1 MVTNLPTDPVA
12 ADMDRI
18 FKPLAKRGL
27 ASTVPLD
34 RVGSGKS
41 SRGGRRWRG
50 LTIVA
55 PVLVV
60 AASTMLA
67 VGYVSQDSAHPRS
80 ASRAA
85 IAPDRTSL
93 RSTASPSAAVQT
105 VALVAPSVRTG
116 SEMLVDAD
124 GNRTVEPRAPAIEPL
139 RRTTGETGDA
149 AARALPAERG
159 ARSAPSSMLTE
170 PEVARPA
177 RRGSTAAGCAPGSLE
192 DRCIYQDVLNADA
205 RLRLAYSRARRSGVS
220 VRQLT
225 AVNRR
230 WIRAREMSLDDPD
243 GTIERYDALADTLD
257 RARRDLDE

>member
-18 FKPLAKRGL
+18 FKPLARRGL
-27 ASTVPLD
+27 VGTVPLD
-34 RVGSGKS
+34 RTGPGKKA
-41 SRGGRRWRG
+41 RGGRRWRG
-50 LTIVA
+50 VTIVA

-60 AASTMLA
+60 AASTVLA
-67 VGYVSQDSAHPRS
+67 VGYARQDAPRP
-80 ASRAA
+80 AA
-85 IAPDRTSL
+85 TATIVPDTAAL

-116 SEMLVDAD
+116 SETLVDAD
-124 GNRTVEPRAPAIEPL
+124 GNRTTEPSAPAIAPP
-139 RRTTGETGDA
+139 RRMSAETGA
-149 AARALPAERG
+149 AARSVPVDRRTRAASASVPAEAEAVRSTRG
-159 ARSAPSSMLTE
+159 RSA
-170 PEVARPA
+170 
-177 RRGSTAAGCAPGSLE
+177 AAGCAPGSLE

-257 RARRDLDE
+257 QARRDLDE

>member
-85 IAPDRTSL
+85 IAPDRASL

-149 AARALPAERG
+149 AARAPG
-159 ARSAPSSMLTE
+159 
-170 PEVARPA
+170 RPW
-177 RRGSTAAGCAPGSLE
+177 
-192 DRCIYQDVLNADA
+192 
-205 RLRLAYSRARRSGVS
+205 RA
-220 VRQLT
+220 VRP
-225 AVNRR
+225 VV
-230 WIRAREMSLDDPD
+230 RA
-243 GTIERYDALADTLD
+243 D
-257 RARRDLDE
+257 RARGCTPRASGKHSRGLCAGQPRGSLYLSGRAQRGCTASSGL